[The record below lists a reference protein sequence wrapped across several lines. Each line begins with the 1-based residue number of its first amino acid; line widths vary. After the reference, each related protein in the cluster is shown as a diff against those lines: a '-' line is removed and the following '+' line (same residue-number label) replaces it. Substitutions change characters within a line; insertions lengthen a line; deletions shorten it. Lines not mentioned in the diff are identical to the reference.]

1 VVDGPSNEP
10 LELELARNFNM
21 PFAEQQKL
29 SLQIQA
35 FNFFNH
41 PQFSASSGNQSS
53 GSFGTIS
60 STTLDNREVQLVA
73 KYYF

>member
-1 VVDGPSNEP
+1 
-10 LELELARNFNM
+10 M
-21 PFAEQQKL
+21 PFSEQQKL

-41 PQFSASSGNQSS
+41 PQFGAPNTNQSS
-53 GSFGTIS
+53 GSFGTIT